1 VTPRYARLA
10 ICETFVYHGGRLEK
24 GDPKMAEQN
33 RNERQR
39 VVLSWVRRTFGEGLL
54 AIEERVARLLEEV
67 VELAQAEGLPEE
79 KAHALVAHVYGK
91 PSGAVLQEVGG
102 IGVTLLAYCGA
113 AGISADGCEAAEVAR
128 VLALPA
134 KHFHKR
140 QNIKAAAGVSMPV
153 AEGKV

>member
-1 VTPRYARLA
+1 MVGDWR
-10 ICETFVYHGGRLEK
+10 K
-24 GDPKMAEQN
+24 GSRMAEQN
-33 RNERQR
+33 RNARQAN
-39 VVLSWVRRTFGEGLL
+39 VLSWVKRTFGASLL
-54 AIEERVARLLEEV
+54 VIEERVARLLEEV
-67 VELAQAEGLPEE
+67 VELAQAEGLSEE

-91 PSGAVLQEVGG
+91 PSGAIVQEVGG

-134 KHFHKR
+134 EHFRTR

-153 AEGKV
+153 EEGRG